1 MALTL
6 ITGPVR
12 SGKSRF
18 AELLATQSA
27 LPVTYVATARPDPAD
42 LEWAERLSRH
52 QERRPSGW
60 QLIETARHDGS
71 LPEVLTHCQPD
82 QCVLVDSLGTWL
94 ADQMLPDDAHEGSLG
109 TQSRLDK
116 QTVQLLDSIRSCAA
130 ELILVGE
137 ETGWGVVPAYPM
149 GRCFRDRLGKLQQ
162 DLAPLTQACY
172 LVVSGYALDLKKL
185 GISVNAPVASGP

>member
-18 AELLATQSA
+18 AELLATASA

-42 LEWAERLSRH
+42 LEWEARLRHH

-60 QLIETARHDGS
+60 QLIETAFQDGS
-71 LPEVLTHCQPD
+71 LPEVLT
-82 QCVLVDSLGTWL
+82 QCKSGQCILVDSLGTWL
-94 ADQMLPDDAHEGSLG
+94 ADQMLSGDAHAGITD
-109 TQSRLDK
+109 TQSLDE
-116 QTVQLLDSIRSCAA
+116 QTVRLLNSIRSCTA

-137 ETGWGVVPAYPM
+137 ETGWGVVPAYPL
-149 GRCFRDRLGKLQQ
+149 GRYFRDRLGKLQQ
-162 DLAPLTQACY
+162 DIAPLTQACY

-185 GISVNAPVASGP
+185 GISVHSSVEGGP